1 MVGMSACQGAR
12 GTKAERAGVCI
23 WGDRGKEE
31 EGGEAKGEMQQEQQ
45 QQQLSLP
52 VPPFVL
58 P

>member
-1 MVGMSACQGAR
+1 MR
-12 GTKAERAGVCI
+12 GEGGLRE
-23 WGDRGKEE
+23 EE
-31 EGGEAKGEMQQEQQ
+31 EGGEAKGEMQQ